1 MSKILFITL
10 LLLAGG
16 LNLSA
21 QTVLIEK
28 GGKWVILKFPG
39 KPIIKSQFTDF
50 QQTSNYGFYE
60 LFDPKGINIK
70 AVPIQTIEIDRVELE
85 NGNENIG
92 YQEVKLILKNPY
104 NFALGAIYMLKID
117 KAKWDNKLV
126 PVVRFEPNAEATVK
140 AYNDPRKKIR
150 VESNVQLKE
159 TAVQVVETTLKIS
172 PNEKTLV
179 VDPQPIPTTAKKRRN
194 DLEIEF
200 GDPLSEN
207 RNHYLKVNL
216 ETDDGK
222 SLAAKTKVTIPGL
235 PKPNPKPDID
245 IFLSSEFGGNLKPQ
259 FNLAG
264 VFKKQF
270 AKSKNEVFYFEPTVT
285 FDVGLGATKSK
296 NAIILELPT
305 IRYTTKFKTNPGCV
319 IAKEPDLKKEP
330 EEIIESSNVKEGKK
344 DEIDLP
350 CYYEWRNRNPFRL
363 YSIDTRIGPKFE
375 TDRRFSRANALATIQ
390 FDFNFDRWQQSIAN
404 QRAYLEV
411 DLRSTRQGMEYKD
424 YVNDIKIKNGYS
436 ITPRIGFE
444 FGGKLT
450 GEVIENKAKT
460 VRFVIPQN
468 QIFRSYA
475 GFVAVFEWNYGFLPI
490 KLTISEDLFYLGYA
504 ETVGN
509 IVDNK
514 LDLRKVR
521 GFHPYGKMAWD
532 IAFDPAKRYNFTI
545 IYENGRAAPNFEYLN
560 SVKAGIRVVY

>member
-16 LNLSA
+16 FSLSA
-21 QTVLIEK
+21 QTVAIEK

-39 KPIIKSQFTDF
+39 KPILKPQFAEF
-50 QQTSNYGFYE
+50 QEPKNYGFYE
-60 LFDPKGINIK
+60 LFDPKGVKIK
-70 AVPIQTIEIDRVELE
+70 AVPISTIEIEKVELE
-85 NGNENIG
+85 NGTDTQG
-92 YQEVKLILKNPY
+92 YQEVKVILKNPY
-104 NFALGAIYMLKID
+104 NFALGTIYMVEIQ
-117 KAKWDNKLV
+117 KALWDGKLV
-126 PVVRFEPNAEATVK
+126 PVVRFEPNAEAVVK
-140 AYNDPRKKIR
+140 VYNDPRDKMR
-150 VESNVQLKE
+150 VESNVQLKAN
-159 TAVQVVETTLKIS
+159 AVQVVETTLKVS
-172 PNEKTLV
+172 PDEKKLV
-179 VDPQPIPTTAKKRRN
+179 VDPQPIATTASKRRN
-194 DLEIEF
+194 ELEITF
-200 GDPLSEN
+200 GNPLSEN

-222 SLAAKTKVTIPGL
+222 SLTAKTKITIPGL

-264 VFKKQF
+264 VFKRQF
-270 AKSKNEVFYFEPTVT
+270 AKSGNEVFYFEPTVT

-319 IAKEPDLKKEP
+319 IKKEPDLKKEP
-330 EEIIESSNVKEGKK
+330 EEITESQNVKEAKK
-344 DEIDLP
+344 DEIALP

-375 TDRRFSRANALATIQ
+375 TDRRFKRANALGTIQ

-411 DLRSTRQGMEYKD
+411 DLRSTRQGLEYKD
-424 YVNDIKIKNGYS
+424 YINDIRVKNGYM

-444 FGGKLT
+444 FGRKLT
-450 GEVIENKAKT
+450 GEVIENNAKT

-468 QIFRSYA
+468 PIFRSYA
-475 GFVAVFEWNYGFLPI
+475 GIAAVFEWNYGFLPV
-490 KLTISEDLFYLGYA
+490 KLTLSEDLFYLGYA

-509 IVDNK
+509 IVNNK
-514 LDLRKVR
+514 LDLRRVR

-545 IYENGRAAPNFEYLN
+545 VYENGRAAPNFEYLN
-560 SVKAGIRVVY
+560 SVKAGLRVVY